1 MKHIRQICTGVLAF
15 IMLIGLSGCMHINL
29 PKSEAQITRELLDY
43 LEQKYGREFEA
54 LYFESGVNI
63 LNCYP
68 KGGDPVTD
76 RIFIEITRD
85 KDRNKIYR
93 DNGFALV
100 IREDVEAQIRDA
112 CAKIPL
118 SAKVYMDTAV
128 PSDPLLDGSKT
139 YEDLKARGKYHLECE
154 VFILCEDLEKREQYA
169 DQIADLLQQDNYS
182 GMVFIRT
189 IPDTE
194 TYEKMTRRNKNDVFK
209 INNATMFSIMII
221 IN

>member
-1 MKHIRQICTGVLAF
+1 MKRIRQICTGVLAF
-15 IMLIGLSGCMHINL
+15 IMLIGLSGCMHITL

-76 RIFIEITRD
+76 RIFIQITRD

-112 CAKIPL
+112 CAKISL
-118 SAKVYMDTAV
+118 SAKVYMDSAGTADN
-128 PSDPLLDGSKT
+128 SLNGSKT
-139 YEDLKARGKYHLECE
+139 YEDLQAMGDYCLNCE

-169 DQIADLLQQDNYS
+169 DQIADLLQQDNYI
-182 GMVFIRT
+182 GVVYICT
-189 IPDTE
+189 IPDEE
-194 TYEKMTRRNKNDVFK
+194 TFERMTRRNKNDIFQP
-209 INNATMFSIMII
+209 NGETMFYIRKT